1 LQLRGV
7 LRCVISA
14 GHRGQALGQLD
25 ADGAGQARG
34 CAGRALERKSGA
46 CGTAAL
52 TANSLAQGHL
62 FHIDF
67 EYILG
72 NDPKPF
78 APPMKLCEQMV
89 VAMGGR
95 TSKVRL
101 TKFYA

>member
-1 LQLRGV
+1 MVQVTTDLFV
-7 LRCVISA
+7 
-14 GHRGQALGQLD
+14 
-25 ADGAGQARG
+25 
-34 CAGRALERKSGA
+34 
-46 CGTAAL
+46 
-52 TANSLAQGHL
+52 QGHL

-95 TSKVRL
+95 TSKVDREWSRAVL
-101 TKFYA
+101 LHDVFFFSSVSVRFFDAGRAGVHQVPAARVSRIPHPP

>member
-1 LQLRGV
+1 M
-7 LRCVISA
+7 
-14 GHRGQALGQLD
+14 
-25 ADGAGQARG
+25 
-34 CAGRALERKSGA
+34 
-46 CGTAAL
+46 
-52 TANSLAQGHL
+52 

-95 TSKVRL
+95 TSKVNREL
-101 TKFYA
+101 ARDLFDF

>member
-1 LQLRGV
+1 MLTAQV
-7 LRCVISA
+7 S
-14 GHRGQALGQLD
+14 
-25 ADGAGQARG
+25 
-34 CAGRALERKSGA
+34 RAFVRGA
-46 CGTAAL
+46 CSRVFKINTCGSAPL
-52 TANSLAQGHL
+52 TTYWLAQGHL

-95 TSKVRL
+95 TSKVRV
-101 TKFYA
+101 KNIYARANVVQLSFSQIISSSV